1 MNHYLSSADDVIK
14 DVGSRTDGLTADEAS
29 ERLAK
34 NGKNKLVEAKKESM
48 LHRFFKQLCE
58 PMTIILLVAA
68 AISAGVEIYNG
79 IQHGFEFPTDV
90 VIILAVVLI
99 NAVLGVLQESK
110 AEKAIEALQEMSK
123 AQSKVIRDGKQIFVP
138 SEDLV
143 VGDIIVLEAGDS
155 VPADARVI
163 ECASM
168 KIEEAALTGESVPV
182 DKRCDA
188 LTAGANG
195 DVPLGDR
202 KNMVFMGSTV
212 VYGRGKA
219 VVTATGMDTE
229 MGKIA
234 DALAKAEES
243 KTPLQIKLAG
253 LSKILTYL
261 VIGICAVIFGV
272 QLIRDGVRF
281 EPILNSFMI
290 AISLAVAAIPEGL
303 ATVVTI
309 VLSIGVTN
317 MSKRNAIIRK
327 LTAVETLG
335 CTQIICSDKTGTL
348 TQNKMTVVDH
358 YGSDE
363 ALLANA
369 MSLCSDAEFDT
380 EAGTAVGEPTECAL
394 VNYAENLGLSKN
406 VQKNEL
412 VRIGEVPF
420 DSGRKMMSTVHRT
433 EDGALIQFTKGAP
446 DELLKRCTK
455 ALVGGS
461 AVELTEEIRADILAA
476 NKGMADRALRVLA
489 AARKELDS
497 EPSEYSSE
505 AVECDLCFV
514 GLVGMI
520 DPVRPEV
527 KPAIDECRSA
537 GIRPI
542 MITGD
547 HKDTAVAI
555 AMQLGI
561 ITDASQ
567 AITGAELDDISDEEF
582 ESAVEKYSVY
592 ARVQPEH
599 KTRIVNAWRKKGK
612 VTAMTGDGVNDAPS
626 IKNADIGVG
635 MGITGTDVTKNVADM
650 ILADDNFATIVSAVG
665 EGRRIYDNIRKAIQF
680 LLASNLSEVLTIFFA
695 TLFSF
700 TIFSPVHLL
709 WINLI
714 TDCFPALALGME
726 KPESSIMKRK
736 PRDNKEGIFAGG
748 LGIAVGY
755 QGVLVTI
762 ITMASYLLGRYWLS
776 GLHHAE
782 AIAQGTYSAEMLGT
796 SMAFLTLSLCEICH
810 AFNMRSLHGS
820 IFTMKGQN
828 KWLWGAGALSLL
840 LTTLVVE
847 VNFLA
852 NAFGLAHLDIM
863 EYGIALGLAIL
874 IIPIVEIA
882 KIIHRSIDKK
892 KSALSI

>member
-1 MNHYLSSADDVIK
+1 MKFYCEDKEKVLHE
-14 DVGSRTDGLTADEAS
+14 VGSEDGGLTSAEAAK
-29 ERLAK
+29 RLAA
-34 NGKNKLVEAKKESM
+34 NGKNRLAEAKGKS
-48 LHRFFKQLCE
+48 LIRRFFEQLAE
-58 PMTIILLVAA
+58 PMTIILIVAA
-68 AISAGVEIYNG
+68 VISAGVEIYNG
-79 IQHGFEFPTDV
+79 VSSGHWEFPADV
-90 VIILAVVLI
+90 VIIMAVVLI
-99 NAVLGVLQESK
+99 NAILGVFQESK

-123 AQSKVIRDGKQIFVP
+123 AQTKVLRDGKMITIP

-143 VGDIIVLEAGDS
+143 VGDVIILEAGDA
-155 VPADARVI
+155 VPADARI
-163 ECASM
+163 LECASM

-182 DKRCDA
+182 DKKEEA
-188 LTAGANG
+188 LVAGENG
-195 DVPLGDR
+195 DVALGDR

-219 VVTATGMDTE
+219 VVVATGMATE

-234 DALAKAEES
+234 DALAQAEEG

-253 LSKILTYL
+253 LSKILTWL
-261 VIGICAVIFGV
+261 VIGICVVIFGV
-272 QLIRDGVRF
+272 QLIRDGIGF

-358 YGSDE
+358 YGDDE

-369 MSLCSDAEFDT
+369 MSLCSDAEFDA
-380 EAGTAVGEPTECAL
+380 EIGTAVGEPTECAL
-394 VNYAENLGLSKN
+394 VNYAEKLGLSKN
-406 VQKNEL
+406 TQKNL
-412 VRIGEVPF
+412 FVRIGEVPF
-420 DSGRKMMSTVHRT
+420 DSGRKMMSTVHKT
-433 EDGALIQFTKGAP
+433 EEGKLVQFTKGAP
-446 DELLKRCTK
+446 DELLKRCTT
-455 ALVGGS
+455 ALIGGE
-461 AVELTEEIRADILAA
+461 VVDMTDEIRAAILAG
-476 NKGMADRALRVLA
+476 NKAMADRALRVLA
-489 AARKELDS
+489 AAKKDLLA
-497 EPSEYSSE
+497 EPSVYEPE
-505 AVECDLCFV
+505 TVEQDLCFI
-514 GLVGMI
+514 GLAGMI

-527 KPAIDECRSA
+527 KPAIDECRKA

-547 HKDTAVAI
+547 HKDTAIAI

-561 ITDASQ
+561 IEDASQ
-567 AITGAELDDISDEEF
+567 AITGAELDAISDEEF
-582 ESAVEKYSVY
+582 ETAVEKYSVY

-599 KTRIVNAWRKKGK
+599 KTRIVNAWRRKGR

-650 ILADDNFATIVSAVG
+650 ILADDNFATIVSAAG

-695 TLFSF
+695 TLMGF
-700 TIFSPVHLL
+700 TIFKPVHLL

-726 KPESSIMKRK
+726 KPEADVMNRK
-736 PRDNKEGIFAGG
+736 PRDSKEGIFAGG
-748 LGIAVGY
+748 LGLAVAY
-755 QGVLVTI
+755 QGALVTI
-762 ITMASYLLGRYWLS
+762 ITLISY
-776 GLHHAE
+776 
-782 AIAQGTYSAEMLGT
+782 AIGHYMEFGNYNIINSADSAHGMT
-796 SMAFLTLSLCEICH
+796 MAFLTLSMCEIFH
-810 AFNMRSLHGS
+810 SFNMRSLHGS

-828 KWLWGAGALSLL
+828 KWLWGAGILSLI
-840 LTTLVVE
+840 LTTVVIE
-847 VNFLA
+847 VPFLA
-852 NAFGLAHLDIM
+852 NAFELVPIGLA
-863 EYGIALGLAIL
+863 EYGIALGLAIT
-874 IIPIVEIA
+874 IIPIVEIVKLIQRTVA
-882 KIIHRSIDKK
+882 KK
-892 KSALSI
+892 KA

>member
-1 MNHYLSSADDVIK
+1 MKYYLKSTEDVIK
-14 DVGSRTDGLTADEAS
+14 NVCSSEDGLSSSEAAQ
-29 ERLAK
+29 RLAL
-34 NGKNKLVEAKKESM
+34 NGANKLIEAKKESM
-48 LHRFFKQLCE
+48 LHRFLKQLCE

-68 AISAGVEIYNG
+68 VISAGVEIYEG
-79 IQHGFEFPTDV
+79 IHSGHMGFPSDV

-99 NAVLGVLQESK
+99 NAVLGVFQESK

-123 AQSKVIRDGKQIFVP
+123 AQSKVIRDGRQISVP
-138 SEDLV
+138 SEELV
-143 VGDIIVLEAGDS
+143 GGDIIVLEAGDAS
-155 VPADARVI
+155 PADGRII

-168 KIEEAALTGESVPV
+168 KIEEAALTGESVPAE
-182 DKRCDA
+182 KRVEA
-188 LTAGANG
+188 LSAGANG
-195 DVPLGDR
+195 DVALGDR

-219 VVTATGMDTE
+219 VVTATGMQTE

-234 DALAKAEES
+234 DALAQTQEG
-243 KTPLQIKLAG
+243 KTPLQIKLAA

-261 VIGICAVIFGV
+261 VIGICIVIFGV
-272 QLIRDGVRF
+272 QLIRDGIGF

-348 TQNKMTVVDH
+348 TQNKMTVADH
-358 YGSDE
+358 YGDDE
-363 ALLANA
+363 KLLANA
-369 MSLCSDAEFDT
+369 MSLCSDAEFD
-380 EAGTAVGEPTECAL
+380 ADAKTAVGEPTECAL
-394 VNYAENLGLSKN
+394 VNYAETLGLSKN
-406 VQKNEL
+406 VQKNIFI
-412 VRIGEVPF
+412 RIGEVPF
-420 DSGRKMMSTVHRT
+420 DSGRKMMTTVHRT
-433 EDGALIQFTKGAP
+433 ADGSLVQFTKGAP

-455 ALVGGS
+455 ALVNGE
-461 AVELTEEIRADILAA
+461 VVQLTEDIYKNISSA
-476 NKGMADRALRVLA
+476 NKEMADRALRVLA
-489 AARKELDS
+489 AASKDLTA
-497 EPSEYSSE
+497 EPSVYESE
-505 AVECDLCFV
+505 NVECDLCFI

-527 KPAIDECRSA
+527 KDAIDECRNA

-567 AITGAELDDISDEEF
+567 AITGAGLDEISQEDFISQVSE
-582 ESAVEKYSVY
+582 YSVY

-599 KTRIVNAWRKKGK
+599 KTRIVNAWRNNGK

-626 IKNADIGVG
+626 IKNADIGIG

-695 TLFSF
+695 TLFGF
-700 TIFSPVHLL
+700 TIFAPVHLL

-726 KPESSIMKRK
+726 KCEANIMNRK
-736 PRDNKEGIFAGG
+736 PRDSREGIFAGG
-748 LGIAVGY
+748 LGFAVAY
-755 QGVLVTI
+755 QGALVTV
-762 ITMASYLLGRYWLS
+762 ITMVSYLIGRFYLAQ
-776 GLHHAE
+776 LHHAE

-820 IFTMKGQN
+820 IFKMKTQN
-828 KWLWGAGALSLL
+828 IWLWGAGALSLL
-840 LTTLVVE
+840 LTTLVIE
-847 VNFLA
+847 VDFLA
-852 NAFGLAHLDIM
+852 KAFQLAHLDLM
-863 EYGIALGLAIL
+863 EYGIAFGLAIL
-874 IIPIVEIA
+874 IIPIVEII
-882 KIIHRSIDKK
+882 KIGCK
-892 KSALSI
+892 KSADRL